1 MLRTLP
7 TVDEPAEPPDEVFG
21 LSRQMGTA
29 KPSACCSTDIMIAS
43 FATQCVCW
51 GHVKMLMMPW
61 RPLFLELWRR
71 RSDVRIVNGSVL
83 PWSLATVTNVC
94 RNLSRSLRRH
104 RAFLARLPR
113 EADCPDP
120 ADVLADSTLLGIDAE
135 LREALRALPEHDLV
149 LFSMVSLLGYSI
161 PDAAAAL
168 GIGVPAAKS
177 RLLRARRR
185 LKQSLAGKTELPTD
199 LQASLEVQP

>member
-7 TVDEPAEPPDEVFG
+7 TVDEPAEPPDEALWALAAEGNGEAFGVLFDRHQDRVFRHAMRLLG
-21 LSRQMGTA
+21 SRQDA
-29 KPSACCSTDIMIAS
+29 DDAVA
-43 FATQCVCW
+43 AA
-51 GHVKMLMMPW
+51 
-61 RPLFLELWRR
+61 FLELWRR

-83 PWSLATVTNVC
+83 PWLLATVTNVC

-113 EADCPDP
+113 EADCPDT

-135 LREALRALPEHDLV
+135 LREALRALPEHELV

-185 LKQSLAGKTELPTD
+185 LKQSLAGKTELPAD